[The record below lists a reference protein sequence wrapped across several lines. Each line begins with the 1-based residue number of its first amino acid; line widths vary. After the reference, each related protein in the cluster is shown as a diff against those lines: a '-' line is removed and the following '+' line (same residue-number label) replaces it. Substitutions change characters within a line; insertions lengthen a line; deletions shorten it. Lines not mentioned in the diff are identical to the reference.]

1 MKKITILILSAAM
14 ILAAV
19 MGFVACGEKEDK
31 PEKYDVAIRVGCTD
45 GNIYE
50 FSLGTDEMHIEIPYD
65 GIEREY
71 GVHSYNMP
79 DHPQWGDEWF
89 APSGEGANVFGKT
102 MTYCPPGGSNHSFMG
117 PVKEIG
123 EYWIGIYADST
134 SDLWYFRSIDL
145 YITII

>member
-14 ILAAV
+14 ILVAV

-89 APSGEGANVFGKT
+89 RPKGEGAQVFGSRLVYT
-102 MTYCPPGGSNHSFMG
+102 NQSGVNETVLSAILP
-117 PVKEIG
+117 G
-123 EYWIGIYADST
+123 EYCLNITAPAVGDWNYRHIW
-134 SDLWYFRSIDL
+134 LF
-145 YITII
+145 ITIE